1 MQALDE
7 LNSKLNQLLRKYA
20 ALEAENKR
28 LKETVAKQVAAEAE
42 LKRRVTALE
51 QDMVSVNLN
60 DAVRD
65 ENEKENMRKQLDGLI
80 AEIDGLLNTLND

>member
-7 LNSKLNQLLRKYA
+7 LNSKLNQLLRKHA
-20 ALEAENKR
+20 ALETENKR
-28 LKETVAKQVAAEAE
+28 LKETVAKQIATEAQ
-42 LKRRVTALE
+42 LKRRITALE

-65 ENEKENMRKQLDGLI
+65 ESEKENMRKQLDGLI

>member
-20 ALEAENKR
+20 ALETENKR
-28 LKETVAKQVAAEAE
+28 LKETVAKQVTAEAE
-42 LKRRVTALE
+42 LKRRITALE

-65 ENEKENMRKQLDGLI
+65 ESEKENMRKQLDGLI

>member
-7 LNSKLNQLLRKYA
+7 LNSKLNQLLRKHA
-20 ALEAENKR
+20 SLETENKR
-28 LKETVAKQVAAEAE
+28 LKETVAKQIAAEAQ
-42 LKRRVTALE
+42 LKKRITALE

-65 ENEKENMRKQLDGLI
+65 ESEKENMRIQLDGLI
-80 AEIDGLLNTLND
+80 AEIDGLLTTLND

>member
-7 LNSKLNQLLRKYA
+7 LNSKLNLLLRRYA
-20 ALEAENKR
+20 ALEQENKR
-28 LKETVAKQVAAEAE
+28 LKETVAKQIATEAS
-42 LKRRVTALE
+42 LKQRITTLE

-65 ENEKENMRKQLDGLI
+65 ESEKENMRKQLDGLI

>member
-7 LNSKLNQLLRKYA
+7 LNSKLNLLLRRHA
-20 ALEAENKR
+20 ALENENKR
-28 LKETVAKQVAAEAE
+28 LKETVAKQLATEAS
-42 LKRRVTALE
+42 LKQRITALE

-65 ENEKENMRKQLDGLI
+65 ESEKENMRKQLDGLI

>member
-65 ENEKENMRKQLDGLI
+65 ESEKENMRKQLDGLI

>member
-7 LNSKLNQLLRKYA
+7 LNSKLNLLLRRYA
-20 ALEAENKR
+20 ALENENKR
-28 LKETVAKQVAAEAE
+28 LKETVAKQLATEAS
-42 LKRRVTALE
+42 LKQRITALE

-65 ENEKENMRKQLDGLI
+65 ESEKENMRKQLEGLI

>member
-7 LNSKLNQLLRKYA
+7 LNSKLNQLLRKHA
-20 ALEAENKR
+20 SLETENKR
-28 LKETVAKQVAAEAE
+28 LKDTVAKQIATEAQ
-42 LKRRVTALE
+42 LKKRITALE

-65 ENEKENMRKQLDGLI
+65 ESEKENMRKQLDGLI